1 MSSGT
6 SDSPA
11 TVGETSVCALPGAWR
26 SLVLTS
32 RVTGAGQRQLLCV
45 FPEDQRHRRA
55 TASECREANVRSS
68 VVNLREKAV
77 STSKRMACLQTGT
90 PSVRTGVPLEPACWL
105 TVSWNPQFS
114 CVGSAVGVRVRWQG
128 LSTSAGPVPPWPR
141 LHSPSWLYCVSAA
154 VHFFALSSPH
164 HGISWGLEV
173 REVTSGGRRSV
184 PADSSPRPGRWG
196 DAHPRPRARA
206 QAREGEDVCWGHSQW
221 SVALAVSAGLYH
233 CRLSSACSKGF
244 DIVTPV
250 GWFRIFQHRCVESSV
265 WTLSAFLSQVRKCG
279 MALETQANLV
289 LSRVCR

>member
-1 MSSGT
+1 MRLQCVLFPAREEAWFSRAGSRELGRDSFCASSLRTRDTKGPRRLNAGRPT
-6 SDSPA
+6 SA
-11 TVGETSVCALPGAWR
+11 RRLWIWGRRLY
-26 SLVLTS
+26 
-32 RVTGAGQRQLLCV
+32 QLLKEW
-45 FPEDQRHRRA
+45 PAYRLGRRA
-55 TASECREANVRSS
+55 SGLGCPWSQRADSRSPETRSS
-68 VVNLREKAV
+68 PV
-77 STSKRMACLQTGT
+77 SAQQWAWGW
-90 PSVRTGVPLEPACWL
+90 GD
-105 TVSWNPQFS
+105 
-114 CVGSAVGVRVRWQG
+114 G

-196 DAHPRPRARA
+196 DAHPCPRARA